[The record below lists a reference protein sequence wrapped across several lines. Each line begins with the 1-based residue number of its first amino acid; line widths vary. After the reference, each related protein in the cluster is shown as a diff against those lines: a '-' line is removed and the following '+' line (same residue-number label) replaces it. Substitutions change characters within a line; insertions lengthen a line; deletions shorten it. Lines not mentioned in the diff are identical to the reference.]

1 MRWRVMTAVGA
12 ALTACGSESGDAPA
26 KPATAP
32 APKTPAVVID
42 APAPAPPDPGLAHH
56 DAKDAGAAVQYIIES
71 THPRVIGFGE
81 VHAMA
86 GGPKVASSLA
96 HFTREVLPAI
106 SDQLSDLVLETWVVD
121 KSCGA
126 KGSAATAAV
135 EGELH
140 HPQSTKSDLAN
151 VVDALRAAKVQ
162 PRAMHL
168 SCDDYARV
176 APPGKPVAIEAML
189 DVVTRELGQGAV
201 DAAAARDKD
210 PHARP
215 IVATYGGSLHNEL
228 YPRAGLEGWSF
239 AKKVDDATGGRYVEI
254 DLIVP
259 EYAAADG
266 AAKKEAWYPMLSL
279 AAPDHVVV
287 IDRAPRSY
295 VVLLPTGVAQ

>member
-1 MRWRVMTAVGA
+1 MRWRVMTAMA
-12 ALTACGSESGDAPA
+12 SALTACGSDGDPPAA
-26 KPATAP
+26 KP
-32 APKTPAVVID
+32 
-42 APAPAPPDPGLAHH
+42 PAPPSAPADAAPPPDAAADALAHH
-56 DAKDAGAAVQYIIES
+56 DAKDAGAAVQYIIDA

-81 VHAMA
+81 LHAIA

-121 KSCGA
+121 KTCGA

-140 HPQSTKSDLAN
+140 HPQSTKSDLAA

-168 SCDDYARV
+168 GCDDYARV
-176 APPGKPVAIEAML
+176 APAGKPVAIDVML

-201 DAAAARDKD
+201 DAVALRDKD

-215 IVATYGGSLHNEL
+215 IVATYGGSMHNEL
-228 YPRAGLEGWSF
+228 HPRPGLESWSF

-259 EYAAADG
+259 EYAAVEAG
-266 AAKKEAWYPMLSL
+266 AKKEAWYSMLHL